1 MGEWRY
7 SDRICMVLVC
17 VVVSCNWLNWSA
29 SLPRAEGKFQN
40 APMCLKD
47 FENRFRM
54 CASLHVSIRM
64 TRPQHAWKSRVS
76 EVSRVQSLKSS
87 SGLAEV
93 WHVDTMWTTKKW
105 HEDPIEVQHS
115 ADILSFWH
123 VNIDYAWLCRCAF
136 AELLPRRNTTTR
148 LCQAMPGHLPWPEA
162 KTFTLPG
169 GEVVWCDGE
178 IPFWS
183 IREQFWKHQK
193 QNRKRIETEQKHP
206 DALQHW
212 IHDGSSTCKS
222 NEGAAVLTPTNYV
235 FSML

>member
-54 CASLHVSIRM
+54 CASLHVSKLRLITLRIRM
-64 TRPQHAWKSRVS
+64 TRPQHAWKSRVY

-93 WHVDTMWTTKKW
+93 WHVDTMWTTKEMKKW

-148 LCQAMPGHLPWPEA
+148 LCQATCLDPRRRPSHCLEKLSDAMVKSH
-162 KTFTLPG
+162 F
-169 GEVVWCDGE
+169 D
-178 IPFWS
+178 
-183 IREQFWKHQK
+183 QFGT
-193 QNRKRIETEQKHP
+193 ILETETEQKENRNRTETSRCLA
-206 DALQHW
+206 AL
-212 IHDGSSTCKS
+212 D
-222 NEGAAVLTPTNYV
+222 PRR
-235 FSML
+235 